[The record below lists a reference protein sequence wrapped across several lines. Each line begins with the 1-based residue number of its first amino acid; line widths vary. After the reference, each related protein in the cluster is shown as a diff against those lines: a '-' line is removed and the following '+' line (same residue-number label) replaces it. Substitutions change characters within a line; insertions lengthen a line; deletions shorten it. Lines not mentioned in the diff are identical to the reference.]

1 MRCCGLLLHSVAF
14 FHKHTVALC
23 RHAEFVK
30 IMGPIEGLN
39 AAVAQIEKQAFD
51 QSEGN
56 NVRTIGSSPGRMTL
70 HLASF
75 LIMHVLRSNL
85 SRCLQ
90 QLFLSAVP
98 DTNSHIDMQGM

>member
-1 MRCCGLLLHSVAF
+1 MAFLHSVVF
-14 FHKHTVALC
+14 CYKYTVALC

-56 NVRTIGSSPGRMTL
+56 NVRTIGSSPGRMAL
-70 HLASF
+70 YLAPN
-75 LIMHVLRSNL
+75 LIVHVLRSHL
-85 SRCLQ
+85 SRFLQ
-90 QLFLSAVP
+90 QSFLSAVP
-98 DTNSHIDMQGM
+98 DTKSRVDLQGM

>member
-1 MRCCGLLLHSVAF
+1 MASLRIVAF
-14 FHKHTVALC
+14 CNKHTVALC

-56 NVRTIGSSPGRMTL
+56 NVRTTGTSPGRMAL
-70 HLASF
+70 HLGPS
-75 LIMHVLRSNL
+75 LIVHAPHSHL

-90 QLFLSAVP
+90 QSFLSAVP
-98 DTNSHIDMQGM
+98 DTKSQVDVQGM